1 MADFAW
7 QPMHT
12 IADYIPAEAP
22 VLFLGHDA
30 AAKDHEI
37 WNPVIGYGLKRDG
50 WREVLLGD
58 VGRREIELTPAC
70 WAEIPMP
77 LPHRPDLKQNG
88 RRTGRRIDPVL
99 NAYSACRRTRGFAD
113 GRCTGSFARAR

>member
-77 LPHRPDLKQNG
+77 LPYPPRP
-88 RRTGRRIDPVL
+88 
-99 NAYSACRRTRGFAD
+99 
-113 GRCTGSFARAR
+113 